1 MREQWRLNALE
12 RYEKR
17 YWEIWNGVQKGIQ
30 EEEDAFWLIGAS
42 SYIFSVGGVKW
53 AIDPMFNTPRSGVS
67 REQVNLDSVFDQLD
81 FALLT
86 HRHGDHFDPRL
97 MERYPQLEW
106 IVPDHMEKEI
116 PAVCHEKMTVMKAGD
131 VIERRGVRITAFASL
146 HYDAGT
152 TVGVEETGYFME
164 AGARRLLFPGDVRD
178 YDAARLPG
186 FDRVTHL
193 FAHVWL
199 GRRNALN
206 WPCGEYPGQF
216 ASFHLSFG
224 AEKIYLTHLM
234 EAERPLED
242 LWTYAHAG
250 LVMDEILGREPG
262 TLVYIPM
269 VGQENLL

>member
-17 YWEIWNGVQKGIQ
+17 YREIWDSVQAGIYEGQ
-30 EEEDAFWLIGAS
+30 DAFWLIGAS
-42 SYIFSVGGVKW
+42 SYVFSAGGALW
-53 AIDPMFNTPRSGVS
+53 AVDPMFNTPRSGVS
-67 REQVNLDSVFDQLD
+67 RDQADLDGVFGRLD

-86 HRHGDHFDPRL
+86 HRHADHFDPRL
-97 MERYPQLEW
+97 METYPGLEW
-106 IVPDHMEKEI
+106 IVPEHMVGEI
-116 PAVCHEKMTVMKAGD
+116 PAACREKMTVVKSVD
-131 VIERRGVRITAFASL
+131 VIERKGIRISAFRSL

-152 TVGVEETGYFME
+152 TVGVEETGYFVE
-164 AGARRLLFPGDVRD
+164 AGQHRLLFPGDIRE
-178 YDAARLPG
+178 YDAVKLPVFNG
-186 FDRVTHL
+186 VTHL

-206 WPCGEYPGQF
+206 WPCGEYPDQF
-216 ASFHLSFG
+216 ARFHLSFG

-262 TLVYIPM
+262 AQVYIPM
-269 VGQENLL
+269 VGRKNLL